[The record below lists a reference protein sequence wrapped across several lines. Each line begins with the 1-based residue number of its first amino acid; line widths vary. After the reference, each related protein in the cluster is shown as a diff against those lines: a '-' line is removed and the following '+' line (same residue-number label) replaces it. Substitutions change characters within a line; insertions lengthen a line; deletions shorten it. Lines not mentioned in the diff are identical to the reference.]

1 MPKQV
6 ICQYSQGKGN
16 AGPSRR
22 PLRLKPAQISLLAT
36 RATARDSRNSLI
48 ERDEVVLVL
57 ELVKEVQVH
66 GLVDRDR
73 LCWRTQDGR
82 PRKRVT
88 RRKESC
94 GGIRR

>member
-48 ERDEVVLVL
+48 ERDAVVLVL

-66 GLVDRDR
+66 GLVDREFVIG
-73 LCWRTQDGR
+73 CA
-82 PRKRVT
+82 
-88 RRKESC
+88 
-94 GGIRR
+94 GGHRMEGQGNASNAA